1 MLERIAHRD
10 VHLVDIVGQA
20 IEHRQQQA
28 LVGQDDGGA
37 LGGVVVVR
45 QEVGSERGL
54 LAGVGQLGD
63 GDGRQAGCHWL
74 LEAVGC
80 RERLDV
86 ATDETAGAVVGF
98 ETIATEH
105 EVGIIPK
112 EIGTVA
118 FAQIAH

>member
-45 QEVGSERGL
+45 QEVGS
-54 LAGVGQLGD
+54 
-63 GDGRQAGCHWL
+63 
-74 LEAVGC
+74 
-80 RERLDV
+80 
-86 ATDETAGAVVGF
+86 
-98 ETIATEH
+98 
-105 EVGIIPK
+105 
-112 EIGTVA
+112 
-118 FAQIAH
+118 